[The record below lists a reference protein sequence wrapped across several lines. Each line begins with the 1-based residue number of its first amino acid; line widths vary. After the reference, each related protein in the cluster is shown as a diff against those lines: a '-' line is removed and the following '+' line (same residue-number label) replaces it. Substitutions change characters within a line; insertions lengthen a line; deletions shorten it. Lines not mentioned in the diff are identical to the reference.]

1 MDDIIEAILEII
13 WSFLD
18 RSYDS
23 GNGKKHRKLLI
34 LTASIGIPLCLLL
47 LVAGILDKEEG
58 LILCAILLLVLLLLW
73 LFLKIREHRKYH

>member
-23 GNGKKHRKLLI
+23 GNGKKRRKLLI
-34 LTASIGIPLCLLL
+34 LTAWIGIPLLLIL
-47 LVAGILDKEEG
+47 FVVGIVDNEEE
-58 LILCAILLLVLLLLW
+58 LILCSSLLLVLLLLW
-73 LFLKIREHRKYH
+73 LFLKIRKHRKYH